1 MKAGPYS
8 AHPSRCKHLPQ
19 RLAREMLQRM
29 TSTPINPPIKTP
41 CVQVCFV
48 DPKAQLCV
56 GCFRTMEELGRWT
69 RYTDDERAAIMTA
82 LPERETAYKAAKPVR
97 QE

>member
-1 MKAGPYS
+1 
-8 AHPSRCKHLPQ
+8 
-19 RLAREMLQRM
+19 MLRRM
-29 TSTPINPPIKTP
+29 IPTPAKPPIKTP

-69 RYTDDERAAIMTA
+69 RYDDAEREAIMAALSQRKRDYQLTRKA
-82 LPERETAYKAAKPVR
+82 LPG
-97 QE
+97 